1 MANGNDPIVNAAY
14 RDLMEQ
20 DEQIE
25 EAQKLLRIMREAGE
39 DVTQETAR
47 INTLMARRNK
57 LMSALKQNGAQTE
70 DT

>member
-39 DVTQETAR
+39 DVTKETAH

-57 LMSALKQNGAQTE
+57 LMTALKQNGATTE
-70 DT
+70 E